1 MEKDS
6 RGKVYLLGAGV
17 GNLDSLTLKGDRLL
31 RSAEV
36 LIYDALIDDRL
47 LLRVSPDCLKLEVG
61 KRGGKP
67 STSQAEINRLLIAY
81 CSQGKRVV
89 RLKSGDPLIFGR
101 AREEV
106 EGLQNAG
113 CDFEIVA
120 GISSALMAPLLA
132 GIPLTDKDLSCC
144 FTILTAHQPEIF
156 DWEALAKIDTL
167 VILMGGRNLGRIVE
181 YLEKNGRSPSHPI
194 AIIRNAGSLDQQV
207 WRGTLGNIQEQTR
220 GISLSPCIIVIGAVV
235 SLQAMFQSLNP
246 LPLDKKTVLVTRAA
260 EQSSQ
265 FTGLLLDYGAMVLE
279 MPALEITPPS
289 SWQALDDAIASL
301 DTFHWLILTSSNAV
315 QYFCKRLATLGRDLR
330 SLGNLKIAVVGKK
343 TAKVLK
349 EYHLNPDFI
358 PPNFVA
364 DSLAEHFP
372 ENLAGLKILFPRVET
387 GGRQVLVKEL
397 TAKGANIIEVSAYQ
411 SKCPD
416 RIDPYVLKALK
427 ERSIQIITFASSKT
441 VKNCDRLFKD
451 ALTPQELEETL
462 ASCCIASIGPQTS
475 KTCRELFGR
484 VDVEA
489 KEYTL
494 EGLTDA
500 IVSYFVASAR

>member
-1 MEKDS
+1 MKEYS

-17 GNLDSLTLKGDRLL
+17 GNIDALTLKGDRLL
-31 RSAEV
+31 QSAEV
-36 LIYDALIDDRL
+36 LIYDALISDEL
-47 LLRVSPDCLKLEVG
+47 LMRAPKDCLKLEVG

-67 STSQAEINRLLIAY
+67 STSQEEINRLLVAY
-81 CSQGKRVV
+81 CSQGKQVV

-101 AREEV
+101 AREEI
-106 EGLQNAG
+106 EALQNAE

-120 GISSALMAPLLA
+120 GISSALGAPLLA
-132 GIPLTDKDLSCC
+132 GIPLTDKHLSRC
-144 FTILTAHQPEIF
+144 FTVLTAHQPEIL

-167 VILMGGRNLGRIVE
+167 VVLMGGRNLGKIVE
-181 YLEKNGRSPSHPI
+181 YLVQNGRSPSHPI
-194 AIIRNAGSLDQQV
+194 AIIRNAGSPLQQI
-207 WRGTLGNIQEQTR
+207 WCSTLTNIQEQTR
-220 GISLSPCIIVIGAVV
+220 EISLSPCIIVIGAVV
-235 SLQAMFQSLNP
+235 NLQEMFQSLNP
-246 LPLDKKTVLVTRAA
+246 VPLDKKTVLVTRAA
-260 EQSSQ
+260 EQSSH
-265 FTGLLLDYGAMVLE
+265 FTGLLLNCGAMVLE

-289 SWQALDDAIASL
+289 SWQGLDEAIASL

-315 QYFCKRLATLGRDLR
+315 QYFCKRLETLGRDLR

-343 TAKVLK
+343 TAKVLQ

-372 ENLAGLKILFPRVET
+372 DRLAGLKILFPRVET

-397 TAKGANIIEVSAYQ
+397 TAKGANIVEVPAYQ

-427 ERSIQIITFASSKT
+427 ERSVHVITFASSKT
-441 VKNCDRLFKD
+441 VKNCDRLIKD

-475 KTCRELFGR
+475 KTCQELFGR

-500 IVSYFVASAR
+500 IVGYFSSSAR

>member
-1 MEKDS
+1 MEKTS

-31 RSAEV
+31 QSAEV
-36 LIYDALIDDRL
+36 LIYDALINDEL
-47 LLRVSPDCLKLEVG
+47 LTRVPPDCRKLEVG

-81 CSQGKRVV
+81 CSQGKQVI
-89 RLKSGDPLIFGR
+89 RLKSGDPFIFGR

-106 EGLQNAG
+106 EALQKAG
-113 CDFEIVA
+113 CDFEIIA
-120 GISSALMAPLLA
+120 GISSALVAPLLA
-132 GIPLTDKDLSCC
+132 GIPLTDKHLSRC
-144 FTILTAHQPEIF
+144 FTVLTAHQPEIL

-167 VILMGGRNLGRIVE
+167 VVLMGGRNLGKIVE
-181 YLEKNGRSPSHPI
+181 YLLQNGRSPSHPI
-194 AIIRNAGSLDQQV
+194 AIIRHAGSSQQQI
-207 WRGTLGNIQEQTR
+207 WQGTLTNIQEQTR

-235 SLQAMFQSLNP
+235 NLQEMFQPPRS

-260 EQSSQ
+260 EQSSN
-265 FTGLLLDYGAMVLE
+265 FTDLLLECGATVVE
-279 MPALEITPPS
+279 MPALEIIPPS

-301 DTFHWLILTSSNAV
+301 ESFHWLILTSSNAV
-315 QYFCKRLATLGRDLR
+315 HYFLKRLETLDRDLR

-343 TAKVLK
+343 TAKILK

-372 ENLAGLKILFPRVET
+372 DRLAGLKILFPRVET

-397 TAKGANIIEVSAYQ
+397 KEKGANIVEVPAYQ
-411 SKCPD
+411 SVCPD
-416 RIDPYVLKALK
+416 RIDPDILKALK
-427 ERSIQIITFASSKT
+427 GRSVDIITFASSKT

-451 ALTPQELEETL
+451 ALNPQELEEIL
-462 ASCCIASIGPQTS
+462 ASCCLASIGPQTS
-475 KTCRELFGR
+475 KTCLELFDR

-500 IVSYFVASAR
+500 IVRYFTSSSP